1 MFGPFSLQQDYLA
14 ASAVHVGRGLGFQIA
29 REVVVLAE
37 MKSGNGPLHP
47 A

>member
-1 MFGPFSLQQDYLA
+1 MNAVVVA
-14 ASAVHVGRGLGFQIA
+14 AVVVARPQGLDLGFQIA